1 MLARELRLLLL
12 GLDGHTDGVDRPAD
26 ENLEMRRR
34 EWLGEIV
41 PGAQPQRFDA
51 RRDTRVSRHH
61 DDDRLG
67 AGLHRNAQQLV
78 SGYVAHVEVE
88 QHDVEAAMAQ
98 ELECLVST
106 TRDADVI
113 AVELQQVGATFPQ
126 RAIVID
132 DQEPDFGLD

>member
-1 MLARELRLLLL
+1 
-12 GLDGHTDGVDRPAD
+12 HTYGMDRAAD

-41 PGAQPQRFDA
+41 PSAQPQRLDA
-51 RRDTRVSRHH
+51 RCDARISRHH

-67 AGLHRNAQQLV
+67 AGLHCDAQQLV

-88 QHDVEAAMAQ
+88 QDDVEAAMAQ
-98 ELECLVST
+98 ELQCLVST
-106 TRDADVI
+106 TRDADVV

-126 RAIVID
+126 RA
-132 DQEPDFGLD
+132 